1 MDTKWTDDELSQS
14 EEDIDEEDQDENIN
28 NLETLEN
35 VETVTNIPKKKER
48 KKSSGLEIPKIK
60 LDLTRILGDKGFRF
74 LLSKAENYFEFK
86 GKGYETSD
94 LNKIISLYQ
103 EWAHS
108 LYPRLTFYDVI
119 KTIEKKCHSKLAQ
132 VCMNQWHD
140 YWQRGETLFDLV
152 TREQQASSNESILTE
167 SVALNDSITLSSDTR
182 ILTEE
187 QLAMIEERR
196 MAAMQRL
203 ESRGLE

>member
-1 MDTKWTDDELSQS
+1 MNTKWIDDELSQS
-14 EEDIDEEDQDENIN
+14 EEYIEDEDENIN
-28 NLETLEN
+28 NLEIL
-35 VETVTNIPKKKER
+35 ETVTNAPKKKER
-48 KKSSGLEIPKIK
+48 KKSSGSEIPKIK

-86 GKGYETSD
+86 GKGYEASD
-94 LNKIISLYQ
+94 LNKVMSLYQ

-119 KTIEKKCHSKLAQ
+119 KTIEKKCHSKLAK
-132 VCMNQWHD
+132 VCMNQWND

-152 TREQQASSNESILTE
+152 TREQRTSSNESILTE
-167 SVALNDSITLSSDTR
+167 STALNDFTNLSNETR

-187 QLAMIEERR
+187 QIAVIEERR